1 MSAVALR
8 TRAWFRTGWPSVL
21 VVALLIGA
29 VAGAAMGLVAGAR
42 RTSSAPDRYT
52 VSYGGD
58 PDVELFQP
66 YGAPL
71 TEQLMG
77 LPGVERVQAVTF
89 VTAFLI
95 DSRGGRDETP
105 NPFAGDGEIFGARIV
120 AGRFADPAVAGEFT
134 VNAIYA
140 DRINARVG
148 DRFDAVAFDQAQIEA
163 NDFAAE
169 AGPAV
174 GPFPVELV
182 GITERPSEFDD
193 PSPELMFSTATA
205 AAHPGIG
212 RVASIYDLHL
222 APGTDVDPLV
232 NAVRRLPDG
241 TDVFVEASRI
251 VSDDARRAVN
261 FQTIALW
268 LVAAIAVI
276 GGSLVVFQL
285 TVRVTTPTEAERG
298 SLRAIGWL
306 DQAWLG
312 VAMIQAAAMAVV
324 AVPLAVLA
332 MLVVSRQFPIGTL
345 ATFEPRRG
353 YRLDAP
359 VAVLGSLTMTAI
371 AGLAGALVAV
381 RDRVG
386 SRRRDVEDAARYRHG
401 SFAGRISAGM
411 PLTIGAALLTDGT
424 TTGRRGMGAIA
435 LGSVGVSILVAAVV
449 VGVDLRDAIDDEARW
464 GRNYD
469 VLFGNPFL
477 AATSDLA
484 EPFVASTALSDV
496 SAATIDSVSL
506 DGRDTAVFAFER
518 RRGDVTPVV
527 LDGRLP
533 AADDEIGLGAEV
545 ARRLGRSIG
554 DTVRAIGADGSSAD
568 LRVVGVVATPDE
580 AGNGA
585 TMTFAAL
592 AAIQPSATRNLVLVK
607 LSDDAASGSASDATQ
622 TLSEI
627 TYTPPETLNTPTSIR
642 AVERV
647 VPAPFVL
654 VGVLI
659 ALLVLAC
666 GYRITA
672 STRSRRYD
680 LMVLRA
686 LGADARQLFASVL
699 WHATLLTTLAALV
712 GIPVGLAIGRNVV
725 HRLTDALGI
734 VPDAALHG
742 WLMLSGALAALVVA
756 NLLALLPAW
765 RAARFRATDLAERA

>member
-21 VVALLIGA
+21 VVAVLIGA

-52 VSYGGD
+52 AAHGGD

-66 YGAPL
+66 YGSPL

-174 GPFPVELV
+174 GPFPVKLV

-193 PSPELMFSTATA
+193 PSPTMMFSIATA

-222 APGTDVDPLV
+222 APGTDVDALV
-232 NAVRRLPDG
+232 NAVRRLPGG
-241 TDVFVEASRI
+241 TDVSVEASRI

-285 TVRVTTPTEAERG
+285 TVRVTTPTDAERG

-306 DQAWLG
+306 DRTWLG

-324 AVPLAVLA
+324 AVPLAVVA

-359 VAVLGSLTMTAI
+359 VAVLGSLTMTAV
-371 AGLAGALVAV
+371 AGLAGVLVAV
-381 RDRVG
+381 RDRIG
-386 SRRRDVEDAARYRHG
+386 SRRREVEDAARYRRG
-401 SFAGRISAGM
+401 SFAGSISAGM

-484 EPFVASTALSDV
+484 EPFVSSPALSDV

-527 LDGRLP
+527 IDGRLP

-554 DTVRAIGADGSSAD
+554 DTVRAIGAGGAGGSSAD

-607 LSDDAASGSASDATQ
+607 LSDDAESDATQ

-627 TYTPPETLNTPTSIR
+627 TYTPPETLTTPTSIR
-642 AVERV
+642 AIERV

-680 LMVLRA
+680 LIVLRA
-686 LGADARQLFASVL
+686 LGADARQLFTSVL

-712 GIPVGLAIGRNVV
+712 GIPLGLAIGRNVV

-734 VPDAALHG
+734 VGDAALHG
-742 WLMLSGALAALVVA
+742 WLMLAGALAALVVA
-756 NLLALLPAW
+756 NLMALLPAW

>member
-8 TRAWFRTGWPSVL
+8 TRAWFRTGWRNVL

-29 VAGAAMGLVAGAR
+29 VAGVSMGLVAGAR

-52 VSYGGD
+52 AAYGGN

-71 TEQLMG
+71 AEQLMG
-77 LPGVERVQAVTF
+77 LPGVERVQAATF

-105 NPFAGDGEIFGARIV
+105 NPFAGDGEILGARIV
-120 AGRFADPAVAGEFT
+120 AGRFADPAEVGEFT

-140 DRINARVG
+140 DRIDARVG

-193 PSPELMFSTATA
+193 PAPTMMFSTATA
-205 AAHPGIG
+205 VAHPGIG
-212 RVASIYDLHL
+212 RVASIYDLRL
-222 APGTDVDPLV
+222 APGTDIDALL
-232 NAVRRLPDG
+232 NAVRRLPNG

-276 GGSLVVFQL
+276 GGSLVVFHL
-285 TVRVTTPTEAERG
+285 TVRVTTPTEVERS

-306 DQAWLG
+306 DRTWLG
-312 VAMIQAAAMAVV
+312 VATIQAAAMADVT
-324 AVPLAVLA
+324 VPLTVMT
-332 MLVVSRQFPIGTL
+332 MLVVSRQFPLGTL
-345 ATFEPRRG
+345 AAFEPRRG

-371 AGLAGALVAV
+371 AGLAGVLGAV

-386 SRRRDVEDAARYRHG
+386 SRRREVEAEAGDSHG
-401 SFAGRISAGM
+401 SFSVRLSAGM
-411 PLTIGAALLTDGT
+411 PLTVGAALLTDGT

-484 EPFVASTALSDV
+484 EPFVASPALSDV
-496 SAATIDSVSL
+496 SAATIVSVSL
-506 DGRDTAVFAFER
+506 DGRDTAVFAYER
-518 RRGDVTPVV
+518 RRGDLTPVV
-527 LDGRLP
+527 IDGRLP
-533 AADDEIGLGAEV
+533 TADDEIGLGAEV

-554 DTVRAIGADGSSAD
+554 DTVRAVGAEGSSAD

-592 AAIQPSATRNLVLVK
+592 VAIQPDATRNLVLVK
-607 LSDDAASGSASDATQ
+607 LSGDAASDATQ

-627 TYTPPETLNTPTSIR
+627 TYTPPETLTTPTSIR
-642 AVERV
+642 AIERV

-654 VGVLI
+654 IGVLI

-666 GYRITA
+666 GYRIAA
-672 STRSRRYD
+672 STRSRRSD

-686 LGADARQLFASVL
+686 LGADSRQLVTAVL

-712 GIPVGLAIGRNVV
+712 GIPAGLAIGRNVV
-725 HRLTDALGI
+725 NRLTDALGI
-734 VPDAALHG
+734 VPDASLHG
-742 WLMLSGALAALVVA
+742 PLLLAGAVAALVVA
-756 NLLALLPAW
+756 NLVALLAAW
-765 RAARFRATDLAERA
+765 RAIRFRATDWAERA